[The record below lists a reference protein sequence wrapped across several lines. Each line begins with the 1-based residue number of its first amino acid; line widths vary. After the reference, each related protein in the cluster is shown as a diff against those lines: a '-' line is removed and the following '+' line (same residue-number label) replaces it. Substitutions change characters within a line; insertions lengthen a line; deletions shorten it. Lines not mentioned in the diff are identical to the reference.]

1 MNEQIPLEFYIGEL
15 RLFIFSFG
23 FFRVALQF
31 VHEMQHKAQQ
41 NFDAS
46 RDRSLPVFGVGVAF
60 IDESAVCS
68 VPSCEVEEGI
78 EDIRQIVSNLA
89 PPTKEL
95 LVVPI
100 ESVFLSESSD
110 GKDQLS
116 KFLEA
121 VTDAT
126 GKEDLLVHLRM
137 LCLQKVWLEDK
148 IYI

>member
-1 MNEQIPLEFYIGEL
+1 
-15 RLFIFSFG
+15 
-23 FFRVALQF
+23 
-31 VHEMQHKAQQ
+31 MQNKAQQ

-60 IDESAVCS
+60 IDESAICS
-68 VPSCEVEEGI
+68 VPCEVAEGI
-78 EDIRQIVSNLA
+78 EDIRLIVSNLA

-100 ESVFLSESSD
+100 ESVFSLESSN

-116 KFLEA
+116 KLLDA

-137 LCLQKVWLEDK
+137 LSLQKVWLKKKYMFK
-148 IYI
+148 IEV